1 MPGGGAT
8 APGAREGANESFHA
22 KDPFTSAL
30 ACAAMSAGPRR
41 RPRAAPRRGAGTGQG
56 RARARDLYRD
66 GTERFRRGEV
76 APALE
81 AFQEAYRL
89 DPHPVLAYNI
99 ARAHE
104 TLGQVEEA
112 IASFRLYLELD
123 PQASDRGAVEQR
135 IATLEADLDA
145 RRALE
150 RRNDELAR
158 AAARPRDAAPPPPPP
173 REPSAVPWVIAG
185 VGVLGVGAGGVLG
198 VLASGKRGDAED
210 EPVATRAAE
219 LDGDAS
225 SLATAA
231 NVAFIAGGTVAAVGV
246 VLGIID
252 LRRSSVGAGRTPAG
266 IRVAAGPGSVS
277 LRGRF

>member
-1 MPGGGAT
+1 MALAAVPGLF
-8 APGAREGANESFHA
+8 PGAAQAQDR
-22 KDPFTSAL
+22 T
-30 ACAAMSAGPRR
+30 
-41 RPRAAPRRGAGTGQG
+41 AAPAAAD

-66 GTERFRRGEV
+66 GTDRFRRGEV
-76 APALE
+76 AEALE

-112 IASFRLYLELD
+112 IASFHLYLELD
-123 PQASDRGAVEQR
+123 PRASDRGAVEQR

-145 RRALE
+145 RRALQ

-185 VGVLGVGAGGVLG
+185 AGVLGVGAGAVLG
-198 VLASGKRGDAED
+198 AVASGKRAEAEE
-210 EPVATRAAE
+210 EPVAARATE

-225 SLATAA
+225 DMATAA
-231 NVAFIAGGTVAAVGV
+231 NVAFIAGGTVAAIGV

-252 LRRSSVGAGRTPAG
+252 LRRSSVAVDRTRPG
-266 IRVAAGPGSVS
+266 LRLSAGPGSVS

>member
-1 MPGGGAT
+1 VAQ
-8 APGAREGANESFHA
+8 AQAQSKASAR
-22 KDPFTSAL
+22 P
-30 ACAAMSAGPRR
+30 AAD
-41 RPRAAPRRGAGTGQG
+41 

-112 IASFRLYLELD
+112 LTAFRLYLELD

-135 IATLEADLDA
+135 IATLQAELDA

-150 RRNDELAR
+150 RRNAELAR
-158 AAARPRDAAPPPPPP
+158 AAAQTRDAAPPPPPP
-173 REPSAVPWVIAG
+173 PPAPSPVPWVIAG
-185 VGVLGVGAGGVLG
+185 VGVLGVGAGAVLG

-210 EPVATRAAE
+210 EKLAARASE
-219 LDGDAS
+219 LDDDAR

-231 NVAFIAGGTVAAVGV
+231 NVAFLAGGTVAAVGV
-246 VLGIID
+246 VLGIVD
-252 LRRSSVGAGRTPAG
+252 LRRSSVAAGRLDRG
-266 IRVAAGPGSVS
+266 VSVAAGPGGVA

>member
-1 MPGGGAT
+1 MLANAA
-8 APGAREGANESFHA
+8 APGLLLPGVAQAQGKDAAR
-22 KDPFTSAL
+22 P
-30 ACAAMSAGPRR
+30 AAD
-41 RPRAAPRRGAGTGQG
+41 

-135 IATLEADLDA
+135 IATLEADVDA

-158 AAARPRDAAPPPPPP
+158 EAARPRDTAPPPPPP

-185 VGVLGVGAGGVLG
+185 VGVLGVGAGAVLG
-198 VLASGKRGDAED
+198 TLASGKRADAED
-210 EPVATRAAE
+210 EPIATRAAE

-252 LRRSSVGAGRTPAG
+252 LRRSSVAAGRTRPG
-266 IRVAAGPGSVS
+266 VRMAAGPGSVW